1 MSYYK
6 TEIILLWPSDVEA
19 SGQPSS
25 HEQGFILPP
34 TNDYFIRNIT
44 QPTLTIFRPA
54 PERSSRGAIL
64 VCPGGGFQINA
75 YQHEGTA
82 VAEWLAERGFVAGVL
97 KYRIAPLPKSDEEF
111 IAQFEHQRKLEPAE
125 FHTLMSDLTHQI
137 MPLAIADTQQALRI
151 MRQRA
156 TEWDYAPERIGA
168 IGFSAGGRIVIE
180 LTIASDPE
188 TRPAF
193 VASIYGALFSDLI
206 GDGSVHQLASVSSSV
221 PPLFMVVA
229 ADDPIGLDEP
239 AYRCYQAWRRAGSPA
254 ELHIYAQGGHGFGM
268 NKKGLPSDTWIDRF
282 GDWLQAIVL

>member
-1 MSYYK
+1 MSDYK
-6 TEIILLWPSDVEA
+6 TETIVLWPADVEA

-54 PERSSRGAIL
+54 
-64 VCPGGGFQINA
+64 
-75 YQHEGTA
+75 
-82 VAEWLAERGFVAGVL
+82 
-97 KYRIAPLPKSDEEF
+97 
-111 IAQFEHQRKLEPAE
+111 
-125 FHTLMSDLTHQI
+125 
-137 MPLAIADTQQALRI
+137 
-151 MRQRA
+151 
-156 TEWDYAPERIGA
+156 TEWNYAPERIGA